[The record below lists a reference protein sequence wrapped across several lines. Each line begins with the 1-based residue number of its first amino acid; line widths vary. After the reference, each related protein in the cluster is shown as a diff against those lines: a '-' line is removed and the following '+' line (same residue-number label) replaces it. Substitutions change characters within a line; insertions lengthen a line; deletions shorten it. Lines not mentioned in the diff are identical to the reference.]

1 MPLEMF
7 TAIADTLP
15 EPCLLLRQ
23 DGVVVAANEAARKR
37 YTLTPVTAGANL
49 SELVLDGAE
58 KVRQLLNMWSR
69 SSALLPGMLTLKGVD
84 DPVLARCLCKGKRIM
99 TGGANEAPLILMQCG
114 NKQHA
119 TAAFLTLNENIEQ
132 LKREIIER
140 RRIEEEFRLLNQSL
154 EARVAERTSE
164 LHQRNLELNSS
175 LKELQ
180 AAQEQL
186 VRSERLAAL
195 GGMVAGIAH
204 EINTPVGIGVTAAS
218 FLEEQVSRY
227 KIKYES
233 NTLTR
238 ADFEA
243 MLKIAAESSAI
254 VLANLNRAAT
264 LVRSFKQVAVDQ
276 TSDVWRHINLKQ
288 YLEEILIS
296 LKPALRRTSHAIFCD
311 CPDDIEIDSYPG
323 ALAQIIN
330 NLVHN
335 SLLHGFEKREQG
347 EMRIAVS
354 RSEDELQL
362 HYSDNG
368 CGAPASTLTQIFD
381 PFFTTKRNRGG
392 SGLGMN
398 IVYNLVTHKLGG
410 KISVK
415 SVEREGIAFLIQLP
429 APRLLD

>member
-15 EPCLLLRQ
+15 EPCLLLRR
-23 DGVVVAANEAARKR
+23 DGVIVAANEAARR
-37 YTLTPVTAGANL
+37 RCTPIPATAGTHLA
-49 SELVLDGAE
+49 ELVLDGAE
-58 KVRQLLNMWSR
+58 KVQQLLDMWSR
-69 SSALLPGMLTLKGVD
+69 SGALLPGMLTLKGG
-84 DPVLARCLCKGKRIM
+84 DPLLARCLCKGKRIRL
-99 TGGANEAPLILMQCG
+99 GGADEAPLILVQCG
-114 NKQHA
+114 NKQQS
-119 TAAFLTLNENIEQ
+119 TAAFLTLNENIER

-140 RRIEEEFRLLNQSL
+140 RRVEEEFRLLNQEL
-154 EARVAERTSE
+154 EARVAARTGE
-164 LHQRNLELNSS
+164 LQQRNLELNRS
-175 LKELQ
+175 LEELQ

-186 VRSERLAAL
+186 IRSERLAAL

-218 FLEEQVSRY
+218 FLEEQVNRY
-227 KIKYES
+227 RLKYES

-254 VLANLNRAAT
+254 LLANLHRAAT

-276 TSDVWRHINLKQ
+276 TSDVRRHINLKQ
-288 YLEEILIS
+288 YVEEILVS
-296 LKPALRRTSHAIFCD
+296 LKPALRRTAHTIHCD

-335 SLLHGFEKREQG
+335 SLLHGFEEMEQG

-354 RSEDELQL
+354 RTEDELLL

-368 CGAPASTLTQIFD
+368 RGAPASTLAQIFD

-410 KISVK
+410 KISVR
-415 SVEREGIAFLIQLP
+415 SVEHEGMEFLIQLP
-429 APRLLD
+429 LPRQLD